1 MDRAVVK
8 ALWGFDYTWEVYM
21 PVAKRKRRYYA
32 LPLLVGDRLVG
43 DVDLKADREAGTLFR
58 P

>member
-1 MDRAVVK
+1 MVK